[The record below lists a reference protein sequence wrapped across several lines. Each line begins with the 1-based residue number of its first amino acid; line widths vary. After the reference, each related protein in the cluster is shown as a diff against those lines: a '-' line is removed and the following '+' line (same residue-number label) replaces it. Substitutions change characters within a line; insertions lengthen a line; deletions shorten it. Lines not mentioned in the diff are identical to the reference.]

1 MPAYNYGVRSNG
13 GDGVS
18 VDPFYPD
25 GYISTD
31 QDRAQ
36 IIAQKKKYE
45 ANVQSIN
52 FKWPLKSFR
61 RGFFEGNTNTKSAVK
76 EDIKTLLMT
85 AKGERLMH
93 RDMGTTLP
101 VLNGQLFEP
110 IKKIEL
116 IEQIKLE
123 VETQIKVYLP
133 FLNLRSVNIFTNE
146 DDDSLKINQIRVSMS
161 YLIRDQQGFS
171 DNMSFTVTD
180 AAG

>member
-1 MPAYNYGVRSNG
+1 MPAYNFGTQTGV
-13 GDGVS
+13 D

-25 GYISTD
+25 GYVSTD

-36 IIAQKKKYE
+36 MIAQKEKYE
-45 ANVQSIN
+45 ASVQSIN

-61 RGFFEGNTNTKSAVK
+61 RGFFEGNTDTRSAVK
-76 EDIKTLLMT
+76 EDIKLLLMT

-101 VLNGQLFEP
+101 ILSGQLFEP

-123 VETQIKVYLP
+123 IETQVKVFLP
-133 FLNLRSVNIFTNE
+133 FLSMQSINLFTNE
-146 DDDSLKINQIRVSMS
+146 DDESLKTNQIRVSMS
-161 YLIRDQQGFS
+161 YLIRDQQGLA
-171 DNMSFTVTD
+171 DHMSFTVTD
-180 AAG
+180 TAG